1 MQKGY
6 YLEATA
12 MQTQAL
18 NNLIHMRTEC
28 QKALDQLLTKKDE
41 YRHFDT
47 FHKIVELSQ
56 VLIDASAP
64 EMNENIELDLLISR
78 TDSLLNQNVVLLDL
92 YEKF

>member
-1 MQKGY
+1 
-6 YLEATA
+6 
-12 MQTQAL
+12 
-18 NNLIHMRTEC
+18 MRAEC
-28 QKALDQLLTKKDE
+28 QKSLDQLLTKKDE
-41 YRHFDT
+41 YRHFAT
-47 FHKIVELSQ
+47 FHQIVELSQ

>member
-1 MQKGY
+1 
-6 YLEATA
+6 LEATA
-12 MQTQAL
+12 KQTQAL

-56 VLIDASAP
+56 VLIAASAP
-64 EMNENIELDLLISR
+64 DLNESIGLDLLIER
-78 TDSLLNQNVVLLDL
+78 TDSLLSQTTVLLDL
-92 YEKF
+92 YETTYQA